1 MISGFRQALRSV
13 GFFAGLAVAIT
24 TNATTSEVQRLS
36 DLVPDGSP
44 DAAFVE
50 DIQRRAVLYFVEQT
64 DPDTGL
70 TRDRAPA
77 DCGESTFPASIAA
90 TGFALTGWCIAD
102 AREWLPAGE
111 AVERVKKTLHFVA
124 NDVEHE
130 RGRIYHFESAETGK
144 HAWRSEA
151 STIDTALFV
160 ECALEAR
167 EYFDVAEVRELVD
180 AVCARIDWRW
190 ALNGGTSLTH
200 GWRAVSVFIPWRW
213 DSYSELLVMYLLGI
227 GAPAN

>member
-50 DIQRRAVLYFVEQT
+50 DLQRRAVLYFVEQT
-64 DPDTGL
+64 DPHTGL

-77 DCGESTFPASIAA
+77 DGEESDFPASIAA

-102 AREWLPAGE
+102 ARGWMEAGE
-111 AVERVKKTLHFVA
+111 ARERVLRTLRFVA
-124 NDVEHE
+124 QNVAHEH
-130 RGRIYHFESAETGK
+130 G
-144 HAWRSEA
+144 
-151 STIDTALFV
+151 
-160 ECALEAR
+160 
-167 EYFDVAEVRELVD
+167 
-180 AVCARIDWRW
+180 
-190 ALNGGTSLTH
+190 
-200 GWRAVSVFIPWRW
+200 
-213 DSYSELLVMYLLGI
+213 
-227 GAPAN
+227 